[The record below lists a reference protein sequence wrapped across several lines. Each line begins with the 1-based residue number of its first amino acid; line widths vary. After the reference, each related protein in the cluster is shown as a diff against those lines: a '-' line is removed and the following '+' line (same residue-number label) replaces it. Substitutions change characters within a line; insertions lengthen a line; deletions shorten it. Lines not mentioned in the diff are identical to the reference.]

1 MTKFTE
7 LSSKEMN
14 STIGGSIIEGI
25 ITGIIA
31 NVIYDFL
38 TPEVKL
44 TKIEPKTPVKLQL
57 HKTPNIIL

>member
-1 MTKFTE
+1 MAKFTE
-7 LSSKEMN
+7 LNSNEMN

-38 TPEVKL
+38 TPEVTLNKV
-44 TKIEPKTPVKLQL
+44 EPKTPVKLQI
-57 HKTPNIIL
+57 HKKSNMIL